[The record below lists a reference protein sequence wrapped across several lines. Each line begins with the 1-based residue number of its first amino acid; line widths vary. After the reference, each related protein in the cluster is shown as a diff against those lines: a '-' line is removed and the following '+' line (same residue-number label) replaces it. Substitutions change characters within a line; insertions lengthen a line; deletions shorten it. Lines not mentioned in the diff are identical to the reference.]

1 MMALEKLK
9 FMAVNIES
17 LSKNYWILLATM
29 AKSDI
34 VKELFEDGGTGNPE
48 TDVTNQTGIYVT
60 KVRLNRDI
68 PELLP
73 VAGRR
78 IRISYLVGII
88 NWRIINVYRSFAPQH
103 GISQRDKFKRYFG
116 LQNVKL
122 KLSSSW

>member
-1 MMALEKLK
+1 MMALEILK

-34 VKELFEDGGTGNPE
+34 VEELFEDGGTGNPE

-68 PELLP
+68 PELTRTLNCT
-73 VAGRR
+73 VD
-78 IRISYLVGII
+78 
-88 NWRIINVYRSFAPQH
+88 SFFEY
-103 GISQRDKFKRYFG
+103 SENLKK
-116 LQNVKL
+116 KL
-122 KLSSSW
+122 